1 MQRIREKK
9 KTGTGMILYIQKPR
23 RTTVKYLQS
32 GRYNTETLP
41 DTTGTHT
48 DGLTNKRGGGFG

>member
-1 MQRIREKK
+1 MS
-9 KTGTGMILYIQKPR
+9 LYIQKPR

-48 DGLTNKRGGGFG
+48 DGLTNKRGGLDEAADR